1 MNGNKYLADTN
12 TFIFLLDKNPSLK
25 PLLTSDW
32 SYSFITEIELK
43 GKFGISVN
51 ELKTISELLSSCSKV
66 SYTEEIVKITIELR
80 QKYKI
85 KVPDAIIAASSIH
98 KNLPLITFNKGFSV
112 IKDIDLVLLE
122 P

>member
-43 GKFGISVN
+43 GKFGISSN
-51 ELKTISELLSSCSKV
+51 ELKTISELLSTCSKV

-98 KNLPLITFNKGFSV
+98 KNLPLITFDIGFSV

>member
-98 KNLPLITFNKGFSV
+98 KNLPLITFDKGFSV

>member
-1 MNGNKYLADTN
+1 MNGNKYQADTN

-43 GKFGISVN
+43 GKFGISSN
-51 ELKTISELLSSCSKV
+51 ELKTISELLSTCSKV

-98 KNLPLITFNKGFSV
+98 KNLPLITFDIGFSV